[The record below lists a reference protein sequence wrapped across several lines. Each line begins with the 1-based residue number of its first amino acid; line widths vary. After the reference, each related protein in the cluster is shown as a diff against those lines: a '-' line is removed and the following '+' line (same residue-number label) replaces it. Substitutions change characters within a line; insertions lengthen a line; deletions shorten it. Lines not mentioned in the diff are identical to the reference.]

1 MKYSQTISDELKDI
15 LKSCTTVA
23 QRKEVAESN
32 GLSIHTLNSI
42 ITGNRKITTKNNK
55 CISELLRVAICNAK
69 EMHFSLL
76 DYYQD
81 IKYL

>member
-1 MKYSQTISDELKDI
+1 MKYSKNISIELKEI

-55 CISELLRVAICNAK
+55 CLTDLLRIAINNAK

-76 DYYQD
+76 DYYQE
-81 IKYL
+81 IKHL